1 MGAAVQLRKRFAL
14 GLAGAMALHW
24 LGNFPISLMV
34 WNVGGMGK
42 AFWAIAVQGWIV
54 VYFLAAL
61 ALLSYFVFGRVS
73 PARLFYSRRKCP
85 ECGAE
90 YDASLFAVN
99 FGTLR

>member
-1 MGAAVQLRKRFAL
+1 
-14 GLAGAMALHW
+14 
-24 LGNFPISLMV
+24 MV

-73 PARLFYSRRKCP
+73 PARLFLRPPEMPGMRCRIRCVFVRGELRDPALRTLPALPPLALDPMNTTWPGTGSR
-85 ECGAE
+85 
-90 YDASLFAVN
+90 
-99 FGTLR
+99 